1 MGFFAEAVGFGIVMA
16 SILALAGVGFTMQF
30 AVTNVLNLAYA
41 EVMGASGYVA
51 LICNHYLNIWLCVP
65 IAALLGAALSYL
77 LNRVLL
83 MPFLRRGTRLFGMII
98 VTVGAGLVIENV
110 ILAITGASFYS
121 YRMSPERAHHLGPFS
136 LTTSEIVIICGAVAI
151 MAGVHVLLRH
161 TRLGIAMRGVAADS
175 TLAQSCGMS
184 TELIIDMAWL
194 ISGGLCG
201 LSGVALFINLGSFT
215 SATAESFLVEVVAVA
230 VLGGIGQAYGAMLG
244 AIVIGLAT
252 QLESAYMSP
261 AYSEVIAF
269 AALVIVLLFRPQGII
284 PELSVGREI
293 AT

>member
-1 MGFFAEAVGFGIVMA
+1 MSFFAQAIGFGIVMA
-16 SILALAGVGFTMQF
+16 SILSLAGVGFTMQF
-30 AVTNVLNLAYA
+30 GVTNVLNLAYA
-41 EVMGASGYVA
+41 EVMGASGYIA
-51 LICNHYLNIWLCVP
+51 MIFNHYINIWICIP
-65 IAALLGAALSYL
+65 IAALFGSVLSYA

-83 MPFLRRGTRLFGMII
+83 VPFLRRGTRLFGMII
-98 VTVGAGLVIENV
+98 VTVGAGLIIENV
-110 ILAITGASFYS
+110 ILAITGATFYS
-121 YRMSPERAHHLGPFS
+121 YRMRPERAHHIGPFA
-136 LTTSEIVIICGAVAI
+136 LTTTEIIIIFGAVVI
-151 MAGVHVLLRH
+151 MVAVHFLLRH

-175 TLAQSCGMS
+175 ELAQSCGMS
-184 TELIIDMAWL
+184 TARIIDVAWL

-201 LSGVALFINLGSFT
+201 LSGVALFMDLGSFT

-244 AIVIGLAT
+244 AVLIGLAT
-252 QLESAYMSP
+252 QIESAYLSP

-269 AALVIVLLFRPQGII
+269 AALVIALLVRPQGII